1 MRFYNSLSPK
11 IVYCVRNKTRAM
23 YFCCAGLPG
32 SAGVPAAQSSGPSN
46 RGFFFTRHSQSV
58 LVPACPAGTDRLWD
72 GYSLLHITGNAKA
85 HGQDLG
91 ECFFS

>member
-1 MRFYNSLSPK
+1 
-11 IVYCVRNKTRAM
+11 M